1 MSQTERQHVALDV
14 LMERM
19 SDHLDLLASKVFDIE
34 EALGKAIGEP
44 ADGHHEVETITRLQ
58 SLDFLRQSLEDLA
71 LLSCSMSKHAS
82 IVKDGELPVETFKNV
97 LKLDSTKQTL
107 FEPTLSHRKLT
118 LDEGG
123 ELDLF

>member
-1 MSQTERQHVALDV
+1 MPSLEQHEVALDV

-34 EALGKAIGEP
+34 EALGKAIQEP
-44 ADGHHEVETITRLQ
+44 ARGQHEIETITRLQ

-82 IVKDGELPVETFKNV
+82 TLSTRDLPVGTFKDV
-97 LKLDSTKQTL
+97 LRLESTKKILFGTDLSDERLQT
-107 FEPTLSHRKLT
+107 K
-118 LDEGG
+118 EGG
-123 ELDLF
+123 DLDLF